1 MIRSAWFPLLLGALA
16 LAACGNDD
24 DLVLPEPEPTPTPT
38 LQLALSQPA
47 PLVANL
53 GVTQGGAGGA
63 TVTRSQGFNGA
74 VTMSAEGV
82 PTGWSISFS
91 PAILGADITESTVL
105 ITAPANVMPGSY
117 SFTVRATA
125 VGITTTSAA
134 MSVTAN
140 VGQAN

>member
-16 LAACGNDD
+16 LGACGNDD

-38 LQLALSQPA
+38 LQLALAA
-47 PLVANL
+47 PTPLTANL
-53 GVTQGGAGGA
+53 GVTQGTAGGA
-63 TVTRSQGFNGA
+63 TITRSEGFSGA

-82 PTGWSISFS
+82 PTGWSIAFS
-91 PAILGADITESTVL
+91 PAILGADVNETTVL

-125 VGITTTSAA
+125 IGITTTSAA

-140 VGQAN
+140 VEQSN